1 MVIHCCSCNDVFGLY
16 SRLQSAL
23 RAIKKTIP
31 DQCIVDVGYELVASM
46 QCRSIGRALM
56 RFNYFTLPPS
66 RLPLHILSFHAGCAG
81 NRSGATGCVCTVL
94 SRKFYDDSVD
104 RLCTHLLR
112 ILCDILMKHIY
123 P

>member
-1 MVIHCCSCNDVFGLY
+1 MIFCGLY
-16 SRLQSAL
+16 SRLQRVL
-23 RAIKKTIP
+23 RAIKKTILDP
-31 DQCIVDVGYELVASM
+31 RVDVGYESVARI

-56 RFNYFTLPPS
+56 RFNYFTLSPS
-66 RLPLHILSFHAGCAG
+66 RLPLHMVSFHAGCAG
-81 NRSGATGCVCTVL
+81 NRSGAVGCVCTVL